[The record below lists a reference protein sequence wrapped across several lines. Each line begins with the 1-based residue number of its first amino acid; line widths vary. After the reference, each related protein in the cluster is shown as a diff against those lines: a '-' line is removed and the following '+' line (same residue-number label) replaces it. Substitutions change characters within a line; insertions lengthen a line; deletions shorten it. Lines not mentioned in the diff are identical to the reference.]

1 MLEVRNL
8 YKSFDVAGKRQRVI
22 EDLSFVVQDRDFYM
36 ILGQSGCGKS
46 TLLRM
51 LGGFAAPDKGDI
63 LLDGQRVIRPSRN
76 MMMVFQDFN
85 QLFPW
90 FTLKGNMIYAL
101 KKAKIRVEGDDY
113 GAYALAYLRMAG
125 LEGCMDSYPH
135 QLSGGMKQRG
145 ALARALCLRPGVLL
159 MGEPFSSLDYMT
171 KHGLYKSIKEMVEQT
186 GATVV
191 MVTHDIEEALCLGTS
206 IRVLSKESG
215 RFSGM
220 YDQGGDGFSAGVREQ
235 MEGCLA

>member
-1 MLEVRNL
+1 M
-8 YKSFDVAGKRQRVI
+8 
-22 EDLSFVVQDRDFYM
+22 
-36 ILGQSGCGKS
+36 
-46 TLLRM
+46 
-51 LGGFAAPDKGDI
+51 
-63 LLDGQRVIRPSRN
+63 
-76 MMMVFQDFN
+76 
-85 QLFPW
+85 
-90 FTLKGNMIYAL
+90 
-101 KKAKIRVEGDDY
+101 EGDDY

-159 MGEPFSSLDYMT
+159 MDEPFSSLDYMT

-220 YDQGGDGFSAGVREQ
+220 YDQGGDGFSAEVREQ